1 MIYFARIMA
10 SNPTSAAAVPA
21 TAQTVPRAAV
31 PTEPLPQDGTVEV
44 EDDADSS
51 FGDDYKS

>member
-1 MIYFARIMA
+1 MA
-10 SNPTSAAAVPA
+10 SSSTSAAPPA
-21 TAQTVPRAAV
+21 ATVQTAPRAAV